1 MNVSPLSKKSPS
13 QGGASGAGGA
23 DWPPSWNT
31 MPHGISVGRYIDPA
45 FARLE
50 HEKLWSRVWQTAA
63 RLDEIPQVGDFTTY
77 NIGDQSV
84 VLVRSD
90 ESTVKAYHNVCPHRG
105 TALSEGCGTFKNNRI
120 ICPFHGWRWDLEGNN
135 HFVLERQEFRDGQ
148 LRNSD
153 VALKQVHVVVFAGFV
168 FINLSKDPQPFDEYI
183 APVRQWLEVLSIDQ
197 MRHYWWKA
205 IPVAAN
211 WKVAQEAFF
220 EGYHVPATHPQLE
233 KRGAEVIY
241 GDLPESEIEFAHKNV
256 FYDAWPQ
263 GHGRFYGKKT
273 PMSGHV
279 KQHIDPNQN
288 QSTDLVEAMAARLQ
302 LLAEGMDAQVLMN
315 DVALVRSLKGKPIPE
330 GSNLGAEYV
339 KALYADAAAT
349 NRPLPKPVPEAL
361 GMWGGELF
369 IFPNLMILPQAG
381 NAMIYRVRP
390 DGFDPDRCI
399 FEILSTTTYPAAV
412 KPPRAVVQT
421 VTDVAD
427 PEQVLLIPRQDLSN
441 IPRMQKGLHSRAMR
455 QTWLAKEQEKII
467 LNMHQELDK
476 YLQAE

>member
-1 MNVSPLSKKSPS
+1 MSVAPFTKP
-13 QGGASGAGGA
+13 ASSNGGA
-23 DWPPSWNT
+23 DWPPSWT
-31 MPHGISVGRYIDPA
+31 TKPHGISVGRYIDPE
-45 FARLE
+45 FVRLE
-50 HEKLWSRVWQTAA
+50 YEKLWSRVWQTAA
-63 RLDEIPQVGDFTTY
+63 RLDEIPQVGDYTVY

-105 TALSEGCGTFKNNRI
+105 TSLAEGCGTFENKRI
-120 ICPFHGWRWDLEGNN
+120 ICPFHGWRWDLQGNN
-135 HFVLERQEFRDGQ
+135 HFVLERQEFRDGK
-148 LRNSD
+148 LLNSD
-153 VALKQVHVVVFAGFV
+153 VALKEVHSVVFAGFV
-168 FINLSKDPQPFDEYI
+168 FINLAKDPPQSFDDYI
-183 APVRQWLEVLSIDQ
+183 APVRQWLEVLAIDQ

-205 IPVAAN
+205 IPVASN

-256 FYDAWPQ
+256 FYDAWPK

-273 PMSGHV
+273 PMAGNV
-279 KQHIDPNQN
+279 KQHVDPNPSA
-288 QSTDLVEAMAARLQ
+288 QSVDMAEVMAARLQ
-302 LLAEGMDAQVLMN
+302 LLAEGMDAQVLMS

-349 NRPLPKPVPEAL
+349 NRPLAKPLPEVL

-390 DGFDPDRCI
+390 DGLNPDSCI
-399 FEILSTTTYPAAV
+399 FEIMSTTTYPAAI
-412 KPPRAVVQT
+412 KPPRAVMQT
-421 VTDVAD
+421 VTNGTD
-427 PEQVLLIPRQDLSN
+427 PEQVLLIPRQDLGN
-441 IPRMQKGLHSRAMR
+441 IPRMQKGLHSRSMR
-455 QTWLAKEQEKII
+455 QTWLANEQEKII
-467 LNMHQELDK
+467 LNMHQELDR